1 MPIKIRHQEV
11 NLVTNIR
18 FRYKANFDGLVFT
31 TKFGSENCKIIWQ
44 KVKEPTFMHL
54 NNMSIKI
61 WPHVT
66 REFGKKSWSQFFMH
80 LNNLSIKVW
89 LQELRGISATIL
101 VVSSKFCRN

>member
-44 KVKEPTFMHL
+44 KVNIAKMHFIIMKNHSNFAVKL
-54 NNMSIKI
+54 ETYDYIYPS
-61 WPHVT
+61 
-66 REFGKKSWSQFFMH
+66 
-80 LNNLSIKVW
+80 
-89 LQELRGISATIL
+89 
-101 VVSSKFCRN
+101 